1 MSRTATLC
9 LEKRV
14 AIVLYEAL
22 RQNEF
27 DHMKLQGELH
37 RLRWED

>member
-1 MSRTATLC
+1 
-9 LEKRV
+9 
-14 AIVLYEAL
+14 VLYEAL